1 MAKAEFVLK
10 DGTPLT
16 RELEEQLA
24 DEAEAG
30 YDLSKAR
37 RIDLRPGRPLKGAPA
52 GESPRVAVRV
62 PRDIYALAKKRADEE
77 GRSLS
82 TVLRELIAHYA
93 AGDRMA

>member
-1 MAKAEFVLK
+1 MAKAQFVLK

-24 DEAEAG
+24 AEAEAG

-37 RIDLRPGRPLKGAPA
+37 RVDLRPGRPSRGQPA

-62 PRDIYALAKKRADEE
+62 PRGVYELAKKRAKAEN
-77 GRSLS
+77 RTLS
-82 TVLRELIAHYA
+82 AVLRELLSAYA
-93 AGDRMA
+93 AGDQVA

>member
-10 DGTPLT
+10 GGTPLT
-16 RELEEQLA
+16 AELEEQLA

-30 YDLSKAR
+30 YDLAKAR
-37 RIDLRPGRPLKGAPA
+37 RIQLRPGRPSKGAPT

-62 PRDIYALAKKRADEE
+62 PKDIYVLAKKRAKQE

-82 TVLRELIAHYA
+82 AVLRELVAGYA
-93 AGDRMA
+93 TGDRVA